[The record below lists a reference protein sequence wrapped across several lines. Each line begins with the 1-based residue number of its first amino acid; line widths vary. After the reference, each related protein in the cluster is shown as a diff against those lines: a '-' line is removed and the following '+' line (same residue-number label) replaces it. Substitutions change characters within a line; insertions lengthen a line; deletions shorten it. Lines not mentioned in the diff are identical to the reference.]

1 MYLFDS
7 GTATV
12 EAITAPTLNFVP
24 GRGLRYAI
32 SFDEQ
37 PPQVIDV
44 LADNSLK
51 AWETA
56 VKDSVRKTESAHSV
70 RGAGYHTLNF
80 CMVDSVLALPKLL
93 LNISASKPSYLWPP
107 KR

>member
-1 MYLFDS
+1 MLSGDTPPSPARDAGFLAPQVTPCLESEMYLFAS
-7 GTATV
+7 GTAPV

-56 VKDSVRKTESAHSV
+56 VKDSVRKTEAAHSV
-70 RGAGYHTLNF
+70 RGAGYHTVSL
-80 CMVDSVLALPKLL
+80 
-93 LNISASKPSYLWPP
+93 
-107 KR
+107 